1 MSSVD
6 SLPRLPELNKRI
18 LFTLFIL
25 TIYRLGVF
33 VPIPGVDSAE
43 ILAIFSNQGKSFF
56 DIINLF
62 SGGAFERASIFAL
75 GVMPYITASI
85 VMNLVVKT
93 IPKLEEMNKDSAGKK
108 KISQYSRYL
117 TIVIC
122 FFQASLLVS
131 ALQTGLGTGAQIV
144 FDPGLSFYL
153 LTVFSLTAGTFFVMW
168 LGEQITNNGIGNGLS
183 LIITASILT
192 GAPSAIGKLY
202 NFVSIGNLNVLTI
215 ILYIIIML
223 VVLYSVV
230 FVERSFRKIPVQYP
244 QKTQGR
250 RVSAGQSSHLPLKI
264 NPAGVIPPIFASSIL
279 LLPLTNINYVD
290 IPSLNEFSASF
301 LNNGFIYNLVF
312 AFLVIFFTFFYTG
325 MVINPS
331 EMSENLKK
339 NGAFIPGI
347 RPGSNTT
354 EYIKNVM
361 SKLTVIGALYL
372 ALVCVIPAILNAK
385 PFSLPFFFGGTSLL
399 IVIGVTLDTI
409 QQIQSFLISNNYD
422 NFGNKKRKKEPKRF
436 NLR

>member
-279 LLPLTNINYVD
+279 LLPLTIFNYVD

>member
-215 ILYIIIML
+215 VLYIIIML

-230 FVERSFRKIPVQYP
+230 FV
-244 QKTQGR
+244 
-250 RVSAGQSSHLPLKI
+250 
-264 NPAGVIPPIFASSIL
+264 
-279 LLPLTNINYVD
+279 
-290 IPSLNEFSASF
+290 
-301 LNNGFIYNLVF
+301 
-312 AFLVIFFTFFYTG
+312 
-325 MVINPS
+325 
-331 EMSENLKK
+331 
-339 NGAFIPGI
+339 
-347 RPGSNTT
+347 
-354 EYIKNVM
+354 
-361 SKLTVIGALYL
+361 
-372 ALVCVIPAILNAK
+372 
-385 PFSLPFFFGGTSLL
+385 
-399 IVIGVTLDTI
+399 
-409 QQIQSFLISNNYD
+409 
-422 NFGNKKRKKEPKRF
+422 
-436 NLR
+436 

>member
-215 ILYIIIML
+215 VLYIIIML

-279 LLPLTNINYVD
+279 LLPLTIFNYVD

-312 AFLVIFFTFFYTG
+312 ALLVIFFTFFYTG

>member
-279 LLPLTNINYVD
+279 LLPLTIFNYVD

-312 AFLVIFFTFFYTG
+312 AVLVIFFTFFYTG

-339 NGAFIPGI
+339 NGAFVPGI

-409 QQIQSFLISNNYD
+409 QQIQSFLITD
-422 NFGNKKRKKEPKRF
+422 
-436 NLR
+436 

>member
-6 SLPRLPELNKRI
+6 SLPKLPELNKRI

-25 TIYRLGVF
+25 IVYRLGVF

-43 ILAIFSNQGKSFF
+43 ILKIFSNQGKSFF

-75 GVMPYITASI
+75 GVMPYITSSI
-85 VMNLVVKT
+85 VMSLVVKT
-93 IPKLEEMNKDSAGKK
+93 IPKLEELNKESSGKK
-108 KISQYSRYL
+108 KIAQYSRYL
-117 TIVIC
+117 TIIIC
-122 FFQASLLVS
+122 FFQASLLVT
-131 ALQTGLGTGAQIV
+131 ALQTGLGTGANIV

-153 LTVFSLTAGTFFVMW
+153 LTVFTLTAGTFFVMW
-168 LGEQITNNGIGNGLS
+168 LGEQITNFGIGNGLS
-183 LIITASILT
+183 LIIAASIIT
-192 GAPSAIGKLY
+192 GAPSAIGKLF
-202 NFVSIGNLNVLTI
+202 NFVAIGDINILTI
-215 ILYIIIML
+215 ILYLIIMI

-250 RVSAGQSSHLPLKI
+250 KVSMAQSSHLPLKI

-279 LLPLTNINYVD
+279 LLPLTIFNYIDV
-290 IPSLNEFSASF
+290 PSLNQLSASF

-312 AFLVIFFTFFYTG
+312 ALLVIFFTFFYTG
-325 MVINPS
+325 MVINPTELS
-331 EMSENLKK
+331 DNLKK

-347 RPGSNTT
+347 RPGNNTT
-354 EYIKNVM
+354 DYIKGVM

-409 QQIQSFLISNNYD
+409 QQIQSFLISDNYD
-422 NFGNKKRKKEPKRF
+422 NYGNKKRKKEPKRF
-436 NLR
+436 NMR

>member
-215 ILYIIIML
+215 VLYIIIML

-279 LLPLTNINYVD
+279 LLPLTIFNYVD

-312 AFLVIFFTFFYTG
+312 AVLVIFFTFFYTG

-372 ALVCVIPAILNAK
+372 AFVCVIPAILNAK

>member
-25 TIYRLGVF
+25 IIYRLGVF

-153 LTVFSLTAGTFFVMW
+153 LTIFTLTAGTFFVMW

-183 LIITASILT
+183 LIITASIIT
-192 GAPSAIGKLY
+192 TAPSAIGKLY

-223 VVLYSVV
+223 IVLYSVV

-250 RVSAGQSSHLPLKI
+250 KVSAGQSSHLPLKI

-279 LLPLTNINYVD
+279 LLPLTIFNYID

-312 AFLVIFFTFFYTG
+312 AVLVIFFTFFYTG

-347 RPGSNTT
+347 RPGNNTT

>member
-153 LTVFSLTAGTFFVMW
+153 PTVFSLTAGTFFVMW

-279 LLPLTNINYVD
+279 LLPLTIFNYVD

-312 AFLVIFFTFFYTG
+312 AVLVIFFTFFYTG

-436 NLR
+436 NSR

>member
-279 LLPLTNINYVD
+279 LLPLTIFNYVD

-312 AFLVIFFTFFYTG
+312 AVLVIFFTFFYTG

>member
-215 ILYIIIML
+215 VLYIIIML

-279 LLPLTNINYVD
+279 LLPLTIFNYVD

-312 AFLVIFFTFFYTG
+312 ALLVIFFTFFYTG

-422 NFGNKKRKKEPKRF
+422 NFGNKKRKKEQKD
-436 NLR
+436 LI

>member
-215 ILYIIIML
+215 VLYIIIML

-279 LLPLTNINYVD
+279 LLPLTIFSYVD

-312 AFLVIFFTFFYTG
+312 ALLVIFFTFFYTG

>member
-122 FFQASLLVS
+122 FFKPLCLYP
-131 ALQTGLGTGAQIV
+131 L
-144 FDPGLSFYL
+144 Y
-153 LTVFSLTAGTFFVMW
+153 
-168 LGEQITNNGIGNGLS
+168 
-183 LIITASILT
+183 
-192 GAPSAIGKLY
+192 KLDW
-202 NFVSIGNLNVLTI
+202 
-215 ILYIIIML
+215 
-223 VVLYSVV
+223 
-230 FVERSFRKIPVQYP
+230 E
-244 QKTQGR
+244 
-250 RVSAGQSSHLPLKI
+250 
-264 NPAGVIPPIFASSIL
+264 
-279 LLPLTNINYVD
+279 
-290 IPSLNEFSASF
+290 
-301 LNNGFIYNLVF
+301 
-312 AFLVIFFTFFYTG
+312 
-325 MVINPS
+325 
-331 EMSENLKK
+331 
-339 NGAFIPGI
+339 
-347 RPGSNTT
+347 
-354 EYIKNVM
+354 
-361 SKLTVIGALYL
+361 L
-372 ALVCVIPAILNAK
+372 AHK
-385 PFSLPFFFGGTSLL
+385 
-399 IVIGVTLDTI
+399 
-409 QQIQSFLISNNYD
+409 
-422 NFGNKKRKKEPKRF
+422 
-436 NLR
+436 